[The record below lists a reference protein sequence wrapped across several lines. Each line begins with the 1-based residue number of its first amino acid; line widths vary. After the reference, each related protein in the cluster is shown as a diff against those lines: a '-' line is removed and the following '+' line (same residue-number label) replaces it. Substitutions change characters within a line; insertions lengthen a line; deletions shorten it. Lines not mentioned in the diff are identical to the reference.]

1 MYNGKRMRREVNI
14 MTKISEDNPCGLA
27 LCNHCGNCEN
37 EFDFGNEDEGD
48 VYDLSPP
55 DVTDVVIG

>member
-1 MYNGKRMRREVNI
+1 

-27 LCNHCGNCEN
+27 LCNHCGNCKDA
-37 EFDFGNEDEGD
+37 FDFGSEDEGD